1 LEREAKAA
9 KEAKDLE
16 RWEKAAEKE
25 VKAAQNELGKRRDN
39 TSKGSSGGTKAKTTV
54 GGSHENVRAR
64 KSIGTMLRVEK
75 SWNIDCGPQNCA
87 EVRSRF

>member
-1 LEREAKAA
+1 LEHEAKAA
-9 KEAKDLE
+9 EEAKDLE
-16 RWEKAAEKE
+16 WREKTAEKE
-25 VKAAQNELGKRRDN
+25 AKAAQKELGKRRDN

-75 SWNIDCGPQNCA
+75 SWNIDRGPQNRV